1 MKQSDLIDALFE
13 ETGVKKSDIL
23 MVLQAMK
30 QVALEQ
36 VSKGQEFNLDGICK
50 ISVVQKP
57 KRNAMNLQTNKPM
70 IVPAR
75 MGIKIK
81 VMGGLKE
88 AVKQLEVND

>member
-57 KRNAMNLQTNKPM
+57 ERKAMNPQTNKPM

-75 MGIKIK
+75 MGIGIK
-81 VMGGLKE
+81 ASGVLKE
-88 AVKQLEVND
+88 AVKELK

>member
-13 ETGVKKSDIL
+13 ETSVKKVDIL

-30 QVALEQ
+30 QVALKQ

-57 KRNAMNLQTNKPM
+57 ERKAMNLQTKQP
-70 IVPAR
+70 IVVPAR
-75 MGIKIK
+75 MGIEIK
-81 VMGGLKE
+81 AMGVLKE
-88 AVKQLEVND
+88 AVKELK